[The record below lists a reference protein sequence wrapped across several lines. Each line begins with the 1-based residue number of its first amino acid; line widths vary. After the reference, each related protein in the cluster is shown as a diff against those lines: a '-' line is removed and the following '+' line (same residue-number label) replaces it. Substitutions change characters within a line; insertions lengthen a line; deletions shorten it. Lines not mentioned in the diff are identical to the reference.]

1 MSVKKARSECAKWKK
16 AVSDGKRPKGREPH
30 EPPTF
35 ENLPQTEID
44 RFNAQSDKDIPWGY
58 YRIHSCYAVQSS
70 SSSSSSAVTHGSTHD
85 SPERFTMFETH
96 YQNYERAK
104 RYYDTGRTGDKLA
117 VITHVPYNV
126 LLTSCYWLSK
136 RDVATSDCLKDLP
149 SECVECSSTKN
160 LSWCDGHRFLLRGP
174 AAFPCQSFGVC
185 KTCRPL
191 HYYRGTKSYLCPRC
205 VAEPAT
211 VENLYGFNIT
221 TPRDNTKMLLP
232 EKNVVLPAG
241 APVLKYGTE
250 WNPAKVFLEAR
261 TAREA
266 KAYVS
271 TLENKRQELS
281 FILKSAFT
289 TASISQGQ
297 ERILLKALS
306 ELQDRGL
313 ATFQGVLAKKPRT
326 LKSGLPKGTKT
337 ALRPTLKYSRL
348 TRLVFYKA
356 NPKCQSSL

>member
-1 MSVKKARSECAKWKK
+1 MC
-16 AVSDGKRPKGREPH
+16 G
-30 EPPTF
+30 
-35 ENLPQTEID
+35 
-44 RFNAQSDKDIPWGY
+44 
-58 YRIHSCYAVQSS
+58 
-70 SSSSSSAVTHGSTHD
+70 
-85 SPERFTMFETH
+85 
-96 YQNYERAK
+96 
-104 RYYDTGRTGDKLA
+104 
-117 VITHVPYNV
+117 V
-126 LLTSCYWLSK
+126 LEY
-136 RDVATSDCLKDLP
+136 
-149 SECVECSSTKN
+149 KN

-191 HYYRGTKSYLCPRC
+191 HYYRGTKSYFCPRC
-205 VAEPAT
+205 LAEPAT

-250 WNPAKVFLEAR
+250 WNPAKVFLDAR

-266 KAYVS
+266 KGYVS

-297 ERILLKALS
+297 ERIWLKALS
-306 ELQDRGL
+306 ELQARGL
-313 ATFQGVLAKKPRT
+313 ATFQGVLAKKTRT
-326 LKSGLPKGTKT
+326 LKKWADQGDENSFASNAKVFNIDAAGFLQGQSEVPVITLNPLDLIQAVLLKPELQNCITLTDGIDQYLTKPWKRSASGKKVGVEAGGK
-337 ALRPTLKYSRL
+337 
-348 TRLVFYKA
+348 
-356 NPKCQSSL
+356 QSP